1 MKRGD
6 LIKTIPGWCTPQ
18 RTGLVIEEEP
28 SGEWVKLRWA
38 VADKIDGLDAWQP
51 IRKLELKSV

>member
-18 RTGLVIEEEP
+18 RTGIVLCEEA
-28 SGEWVKLRWA
+28 SGDWVEVRWSTC
-38 VADKIDGLDAWQP
+38 DGIDGWTCWQP
-51 IRKLELKSV
+51 VRKLELKNV